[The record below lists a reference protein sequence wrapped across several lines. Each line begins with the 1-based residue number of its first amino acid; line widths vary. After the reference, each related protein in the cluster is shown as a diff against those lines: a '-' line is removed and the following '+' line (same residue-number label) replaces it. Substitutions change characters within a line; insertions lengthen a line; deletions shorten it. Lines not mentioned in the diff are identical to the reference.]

1 MSDINKD
8 TNEKNNTVLEKFK
21 TDLKEA
27 GLSEKTIKSHIGNI
41 DFFCTY
47 LSYYDE
53 SKSLYEMN
61 AGDVSGFLDYFFPRK
76 AMWAS
81 PASVKSYIS
90 TFKKFFKFSLALNN
104 IPLAEY
110 DYLLMLI
117 KEDKEQWIEASSF
130 NGNDDD
136 EW

>member
-1 MSDINKD
+1 MLDID
-8 TNEKNNTVLEKFK
+8 EKNNIILTQFENS
-21 TDLKEA
+21 LKED
-27 GLSEKTIKSHIGNI
+27 GLSTNTIKSHIGNI

-53 SKSLYEMN
+53 CKSLCEMN
-61 AGDVSGFLDYFFPRK
+61 SGDVSGFLDDFFPRK

-81 PASVKSYIS
+81 PSSVKAYIA
-90 TFKKFFKFSLALNN
+90 TFKKFFKFSLSLNN

-110 DYLLMLI
+110 DYLLTLI

-130 NGNDDD
+130 NDDDDDDD